1 MDQAKIERVLQIMI
15 CLTNNHYMTVEDL
28 SKRLETSTRTIYRYI
43 ETLKSVGFL
52 VEKRGNIYRIR
63 KNSPYFKDI
72 SQLVHFTEEEAYILK
87 SAIES
92 IDNNNLLKQ
101 NLKKKLYSVYDFK
114 LVADVVVRPQHR
126 DNVQNL
132 LTAIEEKRTV
142 RLCNYHSAHSNS
154 VSTRLVEPFA
164 FTTNYIQIWCYE
176 IESKKVKMF
185 KISRIGSVEVLEQ
198 PWQFQNQHRQDYV
211 DIFRINSS
219 ERHPIKLRL
228 TVRAANLLQEEYPLS
243 TQYLTREGEG
253 SWILTTEVCNFEG
266 VGRFILGL
274 FHDVEILQSEDLKS
288 FIRSRIENMRL

>member
-1 MDQAKIERVLQIMI
+1 M
-15 CLTNNHYMTVEDL
+15 
-28 SKRLETSTRTIYRYI
+28 
-43 ETLKSVGFL
+43 
-52 VEKRGNIYRIR
+52 
-63 KNSPYFKDI
+63 
-72 SQLVHFTEEEAYILK
+72 
-87 SAIES
+87 
-92 IDNNNLLKQ
+92 
-101 NLKKKLYSVYDFK
+101 
-114 LVADVVVRPQHR
+114 
-126 DNVQNL
+126 
-132 LTAIEEKRTV
+132 
-142 RLCNYHSAHSNS
+142 
-154 VSTRLVEPFA
+154 VEPFA

-211 DIFRINSS
+211 DIFRINSG